1 MTILLF
7 TILISFIQDNY
18 YDRVNAQTV
27 ENEIINNTLSTINK
41 ATSGIAEISKAMKNA
56 SELIINSN
64 EMKKGSQ
71 DKSLGTLEQ
80 LKLAQEKINRHVE
93 LESYNN
99 INKLNME
106 INPPPIDFLKIFK
119 ANQIPIEVEYQSISS
134 VVLRADEGRFLI
146 LNGTLSSFW
155 YAIDIVKKYG
165 YQLKEI
171 TESGMGYQG
180 NPTRFYAFLE
190 K

>member
-1 MTILLF
+1 M
-7 TILISFIQDNY
+7 QDNDY
-18 YDRVNAQTV
+18 NSANAQTV
-27 ENEIINNTLSTINK
+27 ENEIIDNTLSTIKK
-41 ATSGIAEISKAMKNA
+41 ATAGIAEISKAMKNA

-64 EMKKGSQ
+64 ETKKGNQ
-71 DKSLGTLEQ
+71 DEGLGTLEQ
-80 LKLAQEKINRHVE
+80 LKLGQEKLNQRVE
-93 LESYNN
+93 LESYDD

-106 INPPPIDFLKIFK
+106 INPPPIDFLKILK
-119 ANQIPIEVEYQSISS
+119 ANQISVDVEYQSVSS
-134 VVLRADEGRFLI
+134 VVLRADEERFLL